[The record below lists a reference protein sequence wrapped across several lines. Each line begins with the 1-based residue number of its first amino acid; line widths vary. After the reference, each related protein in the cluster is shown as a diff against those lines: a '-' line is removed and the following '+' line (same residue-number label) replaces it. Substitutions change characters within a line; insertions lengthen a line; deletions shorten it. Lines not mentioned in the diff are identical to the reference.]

1 MTASV
6 ASHPMR
12 SLEDLLHPITPDQ
25 FRAEYQGRKPLHIP
39 GGEGGP
45 KAALLDWATFNG
57 LLGQT
62 ALWTPETLKLVLNT
76 RPVAPEFYC
85 ELADTQ
91 SGKRLRPSPAK
102 VNVFLSTGASLVVND
117 VQTLTPA
124 LAETSAMLGQ
134 AFAGLVGANVYCSFG
149 GVRAFATHF
158 DLHEVFAIQVE
169 GEKTWRLYENRAEDP
184 VEFPVSD
191 DQVVGWFER
200 TRGRT
205 MQDVLM
211 RPGDVLYLPRG
222 WYHDALAEPG
232 ASLHVTF
239 SVTPLYGRILFSL
252 LEKAALQDPAFRA
265 WLPSASLDDGKALQ
279 AHLARL
285 GRKLADLA
293 AHPQFRDEIAMAQQ
307 KLVQRPADYRL
318 PVRAALTGYRR
329 TGLASPAFTGPVAVA
344 MDWAFGQPDFAIEDL
359 CAQFDFVDPD
369 AIRAAVERALAAGAL
384 ARV

>member
-1 MTASV
+1 MSASV
-6 ASHPMR
+6 ALAAMR
-12 SLEDLLHPITPDQ
+12 SLDDLLHPITPEQ

-39 GGEGGP
+39 AGEGAS
-45 KAALLDWATFNG
+45 KAGLLDWETFNG

-62 ALWTPETLKLVLNT
+62 ALWTPETLKLILNT

-91 SGKRLRPSPAK
+91 TGKRLRPSPAK
-102 VNVFLSTGASLVVND
+102 VNVFLSTGASLVAND
-117 VQTLTPA
+117 VHTLTPA
-124 LAETSAMLGQ
+124 LAETSAMLGR
-134 AFAGLVGANVYCSFG
+134 AFAGMVGANVYCSFG

-158 DLHEVFAIQVE
+158 DLHDVFAVQVE
-169 GEKTWRLYENRAEDP
+169 GEKTWRLYENQAENP
-184 VEFPVSD
+184 VDLPIDD
-191 DQVVGWFER
+191 DQIVRWFEQ

-232 ASLHVTF
+232 ASLHVTL
-239 SVTPLYGRILFSL
+239 SVMPLYGRILFSL

-265 WLPSASLDDGKALQ
+265 WLPPAALDDGKTLQ
-279 AHLARL
+279 AHLTEL
-285 GRKLADLA
+285 GRKLAALA

-307 KLVQRPADYRL
+307 RLVQRPAEYGL
-318 PVRAALTGYRR
+318 PTRAALTGYRR
-329 TGLASPAFTGPVAVA
+329 TGLASPVFAGPVAVA
-344 MDWAFGQPDFAIEDL
+344 MDWAFGQPDFAVEDL